1 MVCSDPIWKD
11 NIKYCFSNSA
21 WFVGDNETE
30 GLKFTAVKS
39 NTDVSGTII
48 IPEFVDGHPIT
59 QIARCAFFQCYLI
72 TKIIVKAKI
81 TVINYRGFSQIYNL
95 QSIQLP
101 STLEVIYQYGIDM
114 YNWNT
119 QNYNTGITNVI
130 FEPNTHL
137 KYLGEFAFA
146 WRTYF
151 ILVISNDM
159 NPDKHKNY
167 IRDTAL
173 LIKSPD
179 LNTFADIQSDFISK
193 EIYNV
198 LCNIRLETK
207 SECIN
212 TIHSPF
218 LYIILVKIT

>member
-81 TVINYRGFSQIYNL
+81 TVIR
-95 QSIQLP
+95 
-101 STLEVIYQYGIDM
+101 
-114 YNWNT
+114 
-119 QNYNTGITNVI
+119 
-130 FEPNTHL
+130 
-137 KYLGEFAFA
+137 
-146 WRTYF
+146 
-151 ILVISNDM
+151 
-159 NPDKHKNY
+159 
-167 IRDTAL
+167 
-173 LIKSPD
+173 
-179 LNTFADIQSDFISK
+179 
-193 EIYNV
+193 
-198 LCNIRLETK
+198 
-207 SECIN
+207 
-212 TIHSPF
+212 
-218 LYIILVKIT
+218 